1 MVSFTVV
8 EVYKL
13 HVGDYVNSDKLQ
25 GGLMLS
31 RACSKEPVICLE
43 QFTTQWKVSA
53 KGGNCQRYSPLPIA
67 ARLLEIFMSHLL
79 NSPYAMTFAVFLK

>member
-8 EVYKL
+8 DVDKL
-13 HVGDYVNSDKLQ
+13 HV

-31 RACSKEPVICLE
+31 GACSKEPVICLE

-53 KGGNCQRYSPLPIA
+53 KGGNCQRYSPLPISA
-67 ARLLEIFMSHLL
+67 GLPEIIIYVPFVEFPLCNDICCL
-79 NSPYAMTFAVFLK
+79 FELTVFCG